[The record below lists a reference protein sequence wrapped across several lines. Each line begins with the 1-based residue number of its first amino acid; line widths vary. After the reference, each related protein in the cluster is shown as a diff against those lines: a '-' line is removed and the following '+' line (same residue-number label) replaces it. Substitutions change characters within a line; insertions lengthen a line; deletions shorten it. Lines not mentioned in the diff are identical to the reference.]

1 MGVAQTEPPKTESTS
16 GGMVGMDS
24 TPKSLDTGQ
33 PAETPKES
41 IDPALLAAI
50 IKKSE
55 TRAEELRKEAYA
67 NYKDEFGI
75 PDLIAARMAE
85 VIGLGHKIS
94 DGSIEK
100 ATETAYYVPVTY
112 KGSSKTRDMCFFI
125 NSIGSAA
132 SITYNTWVRLINN
145 GVNPLQDSSPS
156 DWLKPKQPA
165 QT

>member
-1 MGVAQTEPPKTESTS
+1 MLGV
-16 GGMVGMDS
+16 DS
-24 TPKSLDTGQ
+24 TPKSLETGE

-55 TRAEELRKEAYA
+55 TRAEELRKEAYTQ
-67 NYKDEFGI
+67 YKDDFGI
-75 PDLIAARMAE
+75 PDLIAARLAE
-85 VIGLGHKIS
+85 VIGAGHKIS

-112 KGSSKTRDMCFFI
+112 KGSYKTRDMCFFI
-125 NSIGSAA
+125 NSIGSAV
-132 SITYNTWVRLINN
+132 SITYNTWVRMFNN
-145 GVNPLQDSSPS
+145 GVNPLQESSPS
-156 DWLKPKQPA
+156 DWLKPKPSA